1 MCICKGRDRL
11 LSVTKPGLGVLGCL
25 AEGGRLVSGAQSLG
39 MGSTYLFVK
48 GLIEV
53 CKRKIEPFIVNG
65 SVFRKLQ
72 LEQSRCALYRYRK

>member
-11 LSVTKPGLGVLGCL
+11 LSVTKPGLGFLERL

-65 SVFRKLQ
+65 SFFRKVQ
-72 LEQSRCALYRYRK
+72 LEQSRYVLYQYRR